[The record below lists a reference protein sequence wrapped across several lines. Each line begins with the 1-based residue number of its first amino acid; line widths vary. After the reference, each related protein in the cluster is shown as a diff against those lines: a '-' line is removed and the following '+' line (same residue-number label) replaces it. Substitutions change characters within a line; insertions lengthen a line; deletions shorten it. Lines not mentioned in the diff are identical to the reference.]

1 MRAGTRLEHAWKATR
16 SVVEFYKERADIEMQ
31 CAKSIAKLHRD
42 TSEKSLFNKHTIT
55 ELEIAPSV
63 AMAWT
68 ALEAQTIAAAE
79 GHR

>member
-1 MRAGTRLEHAWKATR
+1 M
-16 SVVEFYKERADIEMQ
+16 VDFYKERADIEMT

-55 ELEIAPSV
+55 EMEVAPSV

-68 ALEAQTIAAAE
+68 ALEAQTAAAAE
-79 GHR
+79 CHK